1 MGKGSIILK
10 AVIILLVFLLVVVI
24 AVPEKIWTEED
35 KITNQSR
42 HNMLNIFEA
51 EQFFHRKTGEYTP
64 NLDTIMTVIESD
76 TNLQQRKRLVKLTN
90 DIYDIIE
97 KTLDIPTIYSILTIS
112 KSVSEVQGDISG
124 NERYF
129 EKYKDLNKTK
139 DEILMNL
146 TRFDS
151 SAAFPQFCFAKGF
164 IDSLNDLKNRIN
176 EFRLQNAAY
185 LAQNHLDSIKILL
198 PKVEINTVKEFW
210 DNLNNK
216 ITNLIKEAN
225 KTDLKIVSNI
235 IDRLLRFNDR
245 INSSMQILIKA
256 KTQSDL
262 NELNNLIAK
271 MRTVYQNFISSEN
284 FQLTQRFGLL
294 ELTDVESTLLE
305 FGPENFNGPDSKK
318 PYIVDVNNNQLTIE
332 SPNLLDD
339 FANNNKQIV
348 EPIRNNSLFTYFES
362 ISETIDSTHKIMTQ
376 QVPLIRRYSDILLS
390 MKEIMAEMDNLN
402 SVKFYGM
409 VENLKLLV
417 DTVQTEKKIS
427 ALKPIFEETLNSVD
441 SLAYRIRNKNVKDL
455 EAKLEYFGNK
465 IQAIDSTLSS
475 DALPSRI
482 RRQIQPIYPTYK
494 PVFSILNNLKNSL
507 TEELAKKI
515 KTASDKLE
523 QSMLQVLNGYSENVY
538 VIFRKKHIN
547 HGYIQNGVK
556 SWEEQQ

>member
-10 AVIILLVFLLVVVI
+10 AVIILLAFLLVVVI
-24 AVPEKIWTEED
+24 AVPEKIWTEEE

-42 HNMLNIFEA
+42 HNMLDIFEA

-64 NLDTIMTVIESD
+64 KLDTIVTVIESD

-90 DIYDIIE
+90 DIYDVIG

-112 KSVSEVQGDISG
+112 KSVSEVQGDIIG
-124 NERYF
+124 NDRYF
-129 EKYKDLNKTK
+129 EKYEDLNRTK
-139 DEILMNL
+139 DEISMNL

-151 SAAFPQFCFAKGF
+151 SAAFPQFCHAKGF
-164 IDSLNDLKNRIN
+164 IDSLSDLKDRIN
-176 EFRLQNAAY
+176 EFHLQNAAY
-185 LAQNHLDSIKILL
+185 LTQNHLDSIKILL
-198 PKVEINTVKEFW
+198 PKVETNTVKEFW
-210 DNLNNK
+210 DNLSNK
-216 ITNLIKEAN
+216 INNFIKEAN
-225 KTDLKIVSNI
+225 KTDIKKVSNI

-256 KTQSDL
+256 KTQNDL
-262 NELNNLIAK
+262 DELNNLIAN
-271 MRTVYQNFISSEN
+271 MRTVYQSFISSEN
-284 FQLTQRFGLL
+284 FQLTQRYGLL

-318 PYIVDVNNNQLTIE
+318 PYIIDINNDRLTIE

-339 FANNNKQIV
+339 FANKNRQIV

-362 ISETIDSTHKIMTQ
+362 IDQVIDSTHKIMTQ

-455 EAKLEYFGNK
+455 QAKLEYFGKK

-482 RRQIQPIYPTYK
+482 RRQIQPIYPTYE

-507 TEELAKKI
+507 TEDLANKI
-515 KTASDKLE
+515 KTASNKLE

-538 VIFRKKHIN
+538 VIFQKKHIN

-556 SWEEQQ
+556 SWEEKQ